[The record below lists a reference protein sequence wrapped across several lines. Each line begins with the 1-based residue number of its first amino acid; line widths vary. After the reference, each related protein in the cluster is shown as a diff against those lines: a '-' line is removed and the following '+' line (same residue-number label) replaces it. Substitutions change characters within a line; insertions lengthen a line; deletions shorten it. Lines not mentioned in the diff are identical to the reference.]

1 LAALGDLKDKPFVPV
16 TIDSGYKGYSWT
28 KLPKVTK
35 VEVSKGKEL
44 LRHLINCGELVCFD
58 KLSITVRTS
67 DSKAFTSDVDMAVII
82 EESNNR
88 HRWIDEAVC
97 VTKQARNCLSVENIW
112 FHLGGYND
120 EGDSYDTQLHDFEK
134 ELDEFWNELI
144 GPYETV
150 RQQLI
155 KDLYPLYN
163 KWKKVTIL
171 EDCSLEIL
179 FKDGRMERIKPPVVP
194 T

>member
-1 LAALGDLKDKPFVPV
+1 M
-16 TIDSGYKGYSWT
+16 GYSWT

-44 LRHLINCGELVCFD
+44 LRHSINCGELVCFD

-67 DSKAFTSDVDMAVII
+67 DSKTFNSDVDMAVII
-82 EESNNR
+82 EEPNNR
-88 HRWIDEAVC
+88 NRWFDETVC
-97 VTKQARNCLSVENIW
+97 VTKRARNCLSAENIW

-120 EGDSYDTQLHDFEK
+120 EGDSYDTQLYYFEK
-134 ELDEFWNELI
+134 DLDEFWNELI

-155 KDLYPLYN
+155 EELYPLHN

-171 EDCSLEIL
+171 EDYSLEIL
-179 FKDGRMERIKPPVVP
+179 FKNGRIERVKPPAVP
-194 T
+194 G